1 MRDNFDSDNGFKG
14 MFGLAIF
21 AWFIS
26 FLLGLAFVGGIG
38 YVLYTI
44 VTKPEVLAN
53 WIKVVTGG

>member
-1 MRDNFDSDNGFKG
+1 MRNDFNSNSGFKG

-26 FLLGLAFVGGIG
+26 FIMGLGFVGGIG
-38 YVLYTI
+38 YVIYTI

>member
-1 MRDNFDSDNGFKG
+1 MRDNFGSDNGFKG

-21 AWFIS
+21 AWFIY

-38 YVLYTI
+38 YMLYTI
-44 VTKPEVLAN
+44 ATKPEILAN